1 MGGQKLQKSEQKP
14 EKVRPFPTTQSHRT
28 GEPAPVSG
36 VYFVEH
42 GQHIA
47 RREVYIH
54 QGTDFPACPRCGEAL
69 EFRLVEQVAPISE
82 DPDFS

>member
-1 MGGQKLQKSEQKP
+1 MGGQKLQNSK
-14 EKVRPFPTTQSHRT
+14 KVRLFPAKQSHPT
-28 GEPAPVSG
+28 GESAPASG
-36 VYFVEH
+36 VYWVEH

-54 QGTDFPACPRCGEAL
+54 QGTHFPACPRCGEAL
-69 EFRLVEQVAPISE
+69 EFRLVEEVAPISE